1 MQLPL
6 NLDEPI
12 ESVSPAKSLAR
23 SKAAKRDGYKLADS
37 HQAMLVFIAIAQSH
51 ADGLTRHEIAEKIG
65 IPLSSVCGRV
75 NELLHA
81 EQPKVYVAAFRRDGR
96 SVLIARC

>member
-6 NLDEPI
+6 NLDEPV

-23 SKAAKRDGYKLADS
+23 SKAARRDGYKLADS
-37 HQAMLVFIAIAQSH
+37 HQALVVLAAIKQASE
-51 ADGLTRHEIAEKIG
+51 GLTRHEIAAKIG

-81 EQPKVYVAAFRRDGR
+81 DNPKVYVAAFRRDGR